1 MIFVVFRLWSELTSW
16 KKRLSFTL
24 WGHIQLEDMFV
35 YILEDSETFCVP
47 DWTYTVFQVLNK
59 KKTYIETQKRPRRHR
74 CYIVSLL
81 SLHLLLIIIH
91 GLVF

>member
-1 MIFVVFRLWSELTSW
+1 MLAWFFLKWFEKDSDFLIFVVFRLWSELTSW

-35 YILEDSETFCVP
+35 YIPEKSETFCVP

-59 KKTYIETQKRPRRHR
+59 
-74 CYIVSLL
+74 
-81 SLHLLLIIIH
+81 
-91 GLVF
+91 

>member
-35 YILEDSETFCVP
+35 YIPEDSETFRVP

-59 KKTYIETQKRPRRHR
+59 KKHTLKLRNGPEDISV
-74 CYIVSLL
+74 ILL
-81 SLHLLLIIIH
+81 A
-91 GLVF
+91 F